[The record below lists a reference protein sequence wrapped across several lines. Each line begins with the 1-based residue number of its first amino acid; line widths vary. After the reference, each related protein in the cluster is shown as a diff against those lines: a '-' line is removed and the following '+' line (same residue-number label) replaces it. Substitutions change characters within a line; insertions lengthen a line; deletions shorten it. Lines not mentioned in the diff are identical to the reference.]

1 MQKNEGNVSAVWL
14 VVAMLLFS
22 ACTATPPG
30 GEDIVQTGIAGEDD
44 GCPGQA
50 DVVGNDEARL
60 GGGVTGDIDGD
71 GREDEIYMTE
81 NEAADR
87 GCSTFLTVRLVRGDN
102 AEIVSEPIWKS
113 GAQGGLEQPRINSLV
128 QIDGR
133 EGLEILVDEMSGAS
147 TQFVGAF
154 TFVDGTLERIEAPE
168 ATEDIWSGA
177 AEGVFPY
184 GGSVGH
190 IEGADCHADGGIVVS
205 AALPAGPAA
214 NTYVVVR
221 RYFDIE
227 GAELTLRDTERP
239 IATAKEVFEDFPE
252 FRASPFGSCP
262 SN

>member
-1 MQKNEGNVSAVWL
+1 MTRIQVAACL
-14 VVAMLLFS
+14 VLLLFG
-22 ACTATPPG
+22 ACT
-30 GEDIVQTGIAGEDD
+30 EDSAPVDFNELEVVTEDD
-44 GCPGQA
+44 GCGRDAAPFGERS
-50 DVVGNDEARL
+50 VVAELTA
-60 GGGVTGDIDGD
+60 DIDGN
-71 GREDEIYMTE
+71 GVEDRVTLQTRLSNPEGCQAFVVADVLD
-81 NEAADR
+81 EA
-87 GCSTFLTVRLVRGDN
+87 GNGVV
-102 AEIVSEPIWKS
+102 VSEPIWES
-113 GAQGGLEQPRINSLV
+113 GSQGGLPQPRLNSAV
-128 QIDGR
+128 EITGQP
-133 EGLEILVDEMSGAS
+133 GLEILVDEMSGAS

-262 SN
+262 NN